1 MQVQVRMRIRIQA
14 HSMNE
19 GTTTTAELSKS
30 QLVTRAEQEQGPRDR
45 DGPKRMAGR
54 GAAYCAGRM
63 SGYASVSARLGG
75 LARYCV
81 RNGIEPGAGGLN
93 AARGQKAEARR
104 PTRYFGPVIQQFERR
119 ESQQRQTLLR
129 AGVAQVATLSWL
141 C

>member
-54 GAAYCAGRM
+54 GAAYCAGCIER
-63 SGYASVSARLGG
+63 
-75 LARYCV
+75 V
-81 RNGIEPGAGGLN
+81 RVGVGQTRGAGEVLREERYRAWCRRAECCERAEG
-93 AARGQKAEARR
+93 RGAE
-104 PTRYFGPVIQQFERR
+104 TDEIF
-119 ESQQRQTLLR
+119 R
-129 AGVAQVATLSWL
+129 AGYSAI
-141 C
+141 